1 MKIEDAIKQLRK
13 EDKRKFVQSIDL
25 VINLQKIDPRKET
38 INTFIVI
45 PNPAPRRICAFLSK
59 KSTAVDTITKE
70 EFELYKDVT
79 SIKKLA
85 NRYDFFIAAAPLM
98 GLVATKFGRYLGP
111 LGKMPTPQG
120 GVIMQETDDNIKAM
134 IKKMSQSLKVRVKE
148 KSLKLAVGKEDLSD
162 AQIKEN
168 VETVVKAVTQIL
180 PQQRDNI
187 KNISIKLT
195 MGKPIVLDK

>member
-1 MKIEDAIKQLRK
+1 MKIEEALKQLRTA
-13 EDKRKFVQSIDL
+13 DKRKFVQSVDL

-38 INTFIVI
+38 INTFVVV

-59 KSTAVDTITKE
+59 KMAGVDVITKE
-70 EFELYKDVT
+70 EFELYKDANA
-79 SIKKLA
+79 IKKLA
-85 NRYDFFIAAAPLM
+85 DRYDFFLAAAPLM

-120 GVIMQETDDNIKAM
+120 GVIMQETEDNVKAM

-162 AQIKEN
+162 AQIREN
-168 VETVVKAVTQIL
+168 IESVLKSVAAIL
-180 PQQRDNI
+180 PQNKDNI
-187 KNISIKLT
+187 KNVFIKLT
-195 MGKPIVLDK
+195 MSKPIALDK

>member
-1 MKIEDAIKQLRK
+1 MKIEEAIKQLRTS
-13 EDKRKFVQSIDL
+13 DKRKFIQSVDL

-38 INTFIVI
+38 INTFVVV

-59 KSTAVDTITKE
+59 KSPSVDTITKE
-70 EFELYKDVT
+70 EFELYKDANA
-79 SIKKLA
+79 IKKLA
-85 NRYDFFIAAAPLM
+85 DRYDFFLAAAPLM

-120 GVIMQETDDNIKAM
+120 GVIMQETEENVKAM
-134 IKKMSQSLKVRVKE
+134 ILKMSKSLKVRIKE

-162 AQIKEN
+162 EKIKEN
-168 VETVVKAVTQIL
+168 VEAVLKAVAVIL
-180 PQQRDNI
+180 PQNKDNI
-187 KNISIKLT
+187 KNVSIKLT